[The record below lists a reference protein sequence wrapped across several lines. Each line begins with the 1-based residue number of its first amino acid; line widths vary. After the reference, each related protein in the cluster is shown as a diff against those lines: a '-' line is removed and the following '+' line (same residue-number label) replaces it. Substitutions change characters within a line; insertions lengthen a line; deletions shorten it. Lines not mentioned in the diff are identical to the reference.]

1 MTIAKH
7 TIDLGSP
14 GVSLH
19 FMTSLG
25 FIEVATLLC
34 HSVVEVLKRDVQIP
48 TNFSK
53 QFFKFK
59 FSGNAQLAC
68 LLSVLNP

>member
-1 MTIAKH
+1 
-7 TIDLGSP
+7 
-14 GVSLH
+14 
-19 FMTSLG
+19 MTSLG

-59 FSGNAQLAC
+59 FSGNAQLAFSIEP
-68 LLSVLNP
+68 LNFWSEDLSEVLELSKCSKEF